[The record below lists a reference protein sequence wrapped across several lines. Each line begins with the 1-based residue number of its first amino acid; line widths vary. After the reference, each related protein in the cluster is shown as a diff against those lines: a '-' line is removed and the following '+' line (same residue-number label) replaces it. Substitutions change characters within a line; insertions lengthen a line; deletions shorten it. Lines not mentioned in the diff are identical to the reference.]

1 MSAQNNLSSFIGS
14 VADLPR
20 RAGRSGRLLA
30 FLFSVAVALA
40 ACSRSN
46 SRPAAPDL
54 GDCSE
59 VVTIYPRTLIVY
71 ESGFAEYEDDET
83 GVYWAGDDLRQ
94 VPDDALVHAYF
105 HWKDADRGLY

>member
-1 MSAQNNLSSFIGS
+1 MAASMHLTPQDFSHPGYTLVKSRPNAWEGSSP
-14 VADLPR
+14 LNR
-20 RAGRSGRLLA
+20 Y
-30 FLFSVAVALA
+30 A

-83 GVYWAGDDLRQ
+83 GVYWAGDDLRE
-94 VPDDALVHAYF
+94 VPDEALVNAYF
-105 HWKDADRGLY
+105 HLKYDPLDL